1 MGILCIYS
9 MTIIFL
15 CICIYDM
22 YACYSFMLDFV
33 SQSSGL
39 ISFQVAHDSYSVMQL
54 NPTQK
59 HPRAAQNVFD
69 LSPTSNIWI
78 LFMPTIP
85 M

>member
-1 MGILCIYS
+1 

-15 CICIYDM
+15 FICIYDM
-22 YACYSFMLDFV
+22 YMHVMVLCLDFV
-33 SQSSGL
+33 SESSGL